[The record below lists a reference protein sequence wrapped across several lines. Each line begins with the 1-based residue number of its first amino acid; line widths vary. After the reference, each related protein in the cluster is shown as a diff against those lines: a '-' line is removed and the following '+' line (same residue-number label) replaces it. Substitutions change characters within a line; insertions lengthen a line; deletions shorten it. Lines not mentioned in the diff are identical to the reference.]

1 VTDVPFFR
9 NQGDRRVC
17 QVLRHLAVCDIPP
30 ELRDHPHFSWE
41 YSSGSPSEFGEVDRA
56 GFVPGAMGEWTIR
69 TFLHLR
75 TLYEQREVR
84 DVPVVRRK
92 GLYPTTL
99 V

>member
-1 VTDVPFFR
+1 
-9 NQGDRRVC
+9 
-17 QVLRHLAVCDIPP
+17 
-30 ELRDHPHFSWE
+30 
-41 YSSGSPSEFGEVDRA
+41 VDRA